1 MLLDLNARSKA
12 LTVRSVFHMIESKLV
27 VPERGRDTEES
38 VMGRK
43 IGRALVRSTSVIA
56 ICCPIGAV
64 YAQST
69 DSSAPSSTAGPA
81 PQIQEIV
88 VTAQKR
94 AQRLQDV
101 PVSVQVVSG
110 QTLQARNLTSLESL
124 AQITPSLTVTKGGA
138 TNFLQIRGVGSGGS
152 QGFDQS
158 VATFVDDVYHG
169 RSRASGAA
177 FLDLERIEVLKGPQ
191 STFFGNNAI
200 AGALNIVSAK
210 PDDKFDGWARALYGQ
225 HDQFALE
232 GAVGGPITDTLG
244 LRVAGTFN
252 GTNGWI
258 KNVSLGK
265 DYPRQRNVAG
275 RATLVYKPGSN
286 FDATLK
292 VEASRSHQSGD
303 INLQIA
309 DCPPPAP
316 FATGSFCKS
325 AIQQGVPIYQGDKL
339 GNTND
344 EGPGQLI
351 NLKTLDTALT
361 MNYHTESGLTLTSTT
376 GFYGYRYNQ
385 NLDLDATPANLVT
398 TNAPEKYRQV
408 SQEVRLTSPT
418 GHTIEYMVGA
428 YYQYDHL
435 SYHQDGDQPFRNSGI
450 LANPAFAGLVPYL
463 ALGQAVHYQQDENVY
478 SLFGSATWNATD
490 RLKISAGLRSSWD
503 DKSYDRQIY
512 YGHASEAFG
521 GIVPLP
527 ANLQALAG
535 TVFGAPPGALSGSR
549 SDHAW
554 MPSAKLQYQ
563 LTPRAMAYFSYN
575 RGFKAGGF
583 NGSDVSGVAT
593 NVPFNPEYVNAYEV
607 GVKSEWFDRRLLVNF
622 DLFRSDYQNLQVTVR
637 EGYLT
642 GPGYAVVRNAATSR
656 SQGAELESKWLATR
670 NLSFGANVTYLDSFY
685 DSFPNASPSSLQQAL
700 GIKVQDL
707 SGART
712 PFSPRW
718 SGGFDATYTHD
729 VGRDMKLTLSADPYV
744 SSSYIILPG
753 EEATRQGSYVRWD
766 AKVSLSGPNDR
777 WSLDV
782 IGKNLGNKSIL
793 NFASAYPTSLGS
805 FLLAKDE
812 TRNVAVQLRVKW

>member
-1 MLLDLNARSKA
+1 MGGLSHLRKLGCGVATIALLPSPLLAQDMANPKTASSPAAARSSA
-12 LTVRSVFHMIESKLV
+12 ETNPS
-27 VPERGRDTEES
+27 PD
-38 VMGRK
+38 
-43 IGRALVRSTSVIA
+43 
-56 ICCPIGAV
+56 
-64 YAQST
+64 QSA
-69 DSSAPSSTAGPA
+69 SSAP
-81 PQIQEIV
+81 QIAEIV

-94 AQRLQDV
+94 TQRLQDV

-110 QTLQARNLTSLESL
+110 DTLQSKNLTSLEQL

-158 VATFVDDVYHG
+158 VATFVDDIYHG

-177 FLDLERIEVLKGPQ
+177 FLDLERIEVMKGPQ

-210 PDDKFDGWARALYGQ
+210 PGDKFDGWARALYGE

-232 GAVGGPITDTLG
+232 GAAGGPITDTLG

-258 KNVSLGK
+258 NNVSLGK

-275 RATLVYKPGSN
+275 RATLVYKPSSH

-292 VEASRSHQSGD
+292 VEASRSHQRGD
-303 INLQIA
+303 IDLQIA

-316 FATGSFCKS
+316 FTMGAFCKS

-339 GNTND
+339 GNSND

-361 MNYHTESGLTLTSTT
+361 MNYHTDSGLTFTSTT
-376 GFYGYRYNQ
+376 GFYGYKYNQ
-385 NLDLDATPANLVT
+385 NLDLDATPANLIT

-408 SQEVRLTSPT
+408 SQEFRVTSPT
-418 GHTIEYMVGA
+418 GHAIEYMFGA

-435 SYHQDGDQPFRNSGI
+435 SYHHDGDQPFRDGGI
-450 LANPAFAGLVPYL
+450 ESNPAFAALVPYL
-463 ALGQAVHYQQDENVY
+463 SLGQAIHYQQDENVY
-478 SLFGSATWNATD
+478 SLFGSVTWNVSD
-490 RLKISAGLRSSWD
+490 RFKVSGGLRTSWD

-512 YGHASEAFG
+512 YGHAGETFG

-535 TVFGAPPGALSGSR
+535 TVFAAPPGNLSGNR

-563 LTPRAMAYFSYN
+563 ITPRAMAYFSYN

-583 NGSDVSGVAT
+583 NGSDVSGSAS

-607 GVKSEWFDRRLLVNF
+607 GIKSEWFDRRLLVNF
-622 DLFRSDYQNLQVTVR
+622 DLFRSDYQDLQVTVR

-685 DSFPNASPSSLQQAL
+685 SSFPNASPSALQQAL

-718 SGGFDATYTHD
+718 SGSLDATYSHD
-729 VGRDMKLTLSADPYV
+729 VGRGMKLSVSADPYV

-753 EEATRQGSYVRWD
+753 EEATRQSSYVRWD
-766 AKVSLSGPNDR
+766 AKISLSGPDDR

-782 IGKNLGNKSIL
+782 IGKNLNDKSIL
-793 NFASAYPTSLGS
+793 NFASAYPTSLGT
-805 FLLAKDE
+805 FLLAKEE
-812 TRNVAVQLRVKW
+812 TRNIAVQFRIKW